1 VPDERAPGAPRASLD
16 GALLLGG
23 RSRRM
28 GRDKAHVEVDGLA
41 CATRVARALAAVCEP
56 VWLVG
61 GAAPASAPGRP
72 IADPDGPDCALRG
85 LVAALAASHAEHVL
99 VVATDL
105 PLVTPVFLAALAAA
119 PPADAVVPRD
129 AAGAHPLCARYRR
142 AALLAPA
149 RERLAGDA
157 LSIRGLLDAVQTRFL
172 EGDALA
178 AADPEGTALLN
189 VNTPEDLRR
198 VEAIVRSR
206 RSGCA

>member
-1 VPDERAPGAPRASLD
+1 VSRDARGASLD
-16 GALLLGG
+16 GAVLLGG

-28 GRDKAHVEVDGLA
+28 GRDKAHLEVDGVA

-61 GAAPASAPGRP
+61 GTPPASAAGRA

-105 PLVTPVFLAALAAA
+105 PLVTPALLSALADA

-129 AAGAHPLCARYRR
+129 ATGPHPLCARYRR
-142 AALLAPA
+142 AALLGRA
-149 RERLAGDA
+149 RERLAGEA
-157 LSIRGLLDAVQTRFL
+157 LSIRGLLDAVDTRWL
-172 EGDALA
+172 DGDALA
-178 AADPEGTALLN
+178 VADPDGTALFN
-189 VNTPEDLRR
+189 VNTPEDLGRA
-198 VEAIVRSR
+198 EAIVRAR
-206 RSGCA
+206 RCGRDRD